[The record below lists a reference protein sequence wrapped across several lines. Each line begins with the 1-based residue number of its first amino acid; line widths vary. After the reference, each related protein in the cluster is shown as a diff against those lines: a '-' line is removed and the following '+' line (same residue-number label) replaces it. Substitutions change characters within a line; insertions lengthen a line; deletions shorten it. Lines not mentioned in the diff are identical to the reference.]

1 MTLVFNLSEWI
12 ISMDASIDGSSTTFE
27 SPVVFSQPCRA
38 IIRAWLASRPHYA
51 VFFDATDPHEEIA
64 SFSDLRDDSEFTY
77 SVTADLGGRF
87 TVWTKDAEE
96 LGSFGTIEGAL
107 AELGRWI

>member
-1 MTLVFNLSEWI
+1 
-12 ISMDASIDGSSTTFE
+12 MDPSIHSFATAPK

-38 IIRAWLASRPHYA
+38 IIRRWLASRPRYV
-51 VFFDATDPHEEIA
+51 VFFEAVNRHEQIA
-64 SFSDLRDDSEFTY
+64 SFFDLWEDGTFTY
-77 SVTADLGGRF
+77 SVTADQGGRF
-87 TVWTKDAEE
+87 TVWTRDAEE